1 MTAEYNFKILD
12 IATLF
17 LYLRISYARNVFHLN
32 YEVACTRW
40 HALGG
45 MHYRPLWRTTNTF
58 QCFPV
63 RIYPWQPA
71 QIHDLFTEDCQCP
84 RVSVISMIRIYRWQL
99 AQIHDI
105 FTIQYLH
112 LTNNA
117 IVFKLFIHSGEE
129 HAKRR
134 KLLDRILN
142 PQEDKPVL

>member
-1 MTAEYNFKILD
+1 MIKDLVDQKCNTLRNHVFHIKTIKITSNLLHDSIIQFINFRHCHPFS
-12 IATLF
+12 LF
-17 LYLRISYARNVFHLN
+17 KDHYRRNVFHLN

-45 MHYRPLWRTTNTF
+45 VHYRPLWRTTNTF

-84 RVSVISMIRIYRWQL
+84 RVSVISMIWIYRWQL

-105 FTIQYLH
+105 FTVQYFL
-112 LTNNA
+112 
-117 IVFKLFIHSGEE
+117 
-129 HAKRR
+129 
-134 KLLDRILN
+134 
-142 PQEDKPVL
+142 